1 MTIEEIIL
9 ILEIALNPIDL
20 NQVQELV
27 IHQVW
32 EGKTYS
38 QIAEAAGYS
47 ADYIKSVG
55 SQLWQWFSTLLG
67 EPVTKRNFR
76 SVLKRRARQLQE
88 RIPQPHTSIS
98 YPPAWS
104 GSLPRCFFGRTEEL
118 ATLKK
123 WIVQDKCRLVAILG
137 MAGIGKTALTVR
149 CAEQIQSEF
158 DYIIWRLLQNVP
170 PIDDLLVDWLRVLS
184 NEQEIDLPQE
194 TNSKISCLMGYLQ
207 KYRCLLVID
216 DCELILQSHQGYAQL
231 LQQIGEYPHQSC
243 LLLTSHQ
250 ANSELRFNEKDG
262 SPIRSLSLSGLSLA
276 EAREILRVA
285 GVSCSNSVA
294 DQLIEHY
301 ANNPLALKIIATVIR
316 DLFNRD
322 VAQFLAQDI
331 FLFDQLGGVLNQ
343 QLTRLSALEWQV
355 KCLQTIYRE

>member
-1 MTIEEIIL
+1 MTIEEIL
-9 ILEIALNPIDL
+9 LTLEIALNPIDL

-38 QIAEAAGYS
+38 QIAETAGYS

-55 SQLWQWFSTLLG
+55 SQLWQWFSNLLG

-98 YPPAWS
+98 HPQAWS
-104 GSLPRCFFGRTEEL
+104 ESLPRCFFGRTEEL
-118 ATLKK
+118 TTLKK
-123 WIVQDKCRLVAILG
+123 WIVQDKCRLVSIIG

-158 DYIIWRLLQNVP
+158 DYVIWRSLQHVP
-170 PIDDLLVDWLRVLS
+170 PINELLVDWLKVLS
-184 NEQEIDLPQE
+184 NGQDIDFPKE
-194 TNSKISCLMGYLQ
+194 TNSKLSRLITYLQ

-216 DCELILQSHQGYAQL
+216 DCELMQSHKDYAQF
-231 LQQIGEYPHQSC
+231 LQEIGKQPHKSC
-243 LLLTSHQ
+243 LLFTTRQTSSILT
-250 ANSELRFNEKDG
+250 FNEKD
-262 SPIRSLSLSGLSLA
+262 SLPIRSLTLTGLNLV

-285 GVSCSNSVA
+285 GISCSNSVA
-294 DQLIEHY
+294 DQLIERY

-322 VAQFLAQDI
+322 VTQFLAQDI
-331 FLFDQLGGVLNQ
+331 FIFDQLGGVLNQ